1 MHEKLG
7 ASNPLTD
14 PTVEEIPDEKRE
26 VAENLQKTNQDMID
40 KMHTLIELTQKVI
53 GKMKQH
59 AHAERLGSS
68 GGSPGHLVHESVEE
82 LGLVNQLHELTEQVM
97 QETRAAE
104 RVKVERNDL
113 ERKLKVLEKDH
124 QRYVDLGNM
133 IKDSDRE
140 VELLLR

>member
-1 MHEKLG
+1 MIDYNRPGSYLAETQEFLKKITNLHEKLG

-68 GGSPGHLVHESVEE
+68 GGSPGSLVHESVEE
-82 LGLVNQLHELTEQVM
+82 LGLVN
-97 QETRAAE
+97 
-104 RVKVERNDL
+104 
-113 ERKLKVLEKDH
+113 
-124 QRYVDLGNM
+124 
-133 IKDSDRE
+133 
-140 VELLLR
+140 